1 MSGVLLDTGSMSPTI
16 VANIVIDS
24 IMATPKKLVAL
35 LYSYSNSIGGVKI
48 YMGWVIRNILIY
60 SMYCSNAFIAK
71 HKTDLIVKNKQ
82 CF

>member
-35 LYSYSNSIGGVKI
+35 LYSYSNSIGGGNNI
-48 YMGWVIRNILIY
+48 YGLGHKKYIDI
-60 SMYCSNAFIAK
+60 CIALMLSLLNTK
-71 HKTDLIVKNKQ
+71 LTS
-82 CF
+82 

>member
-35 LYSYSNSIGGVKI
+35 LYSYSNSIGGVII

-60 SMYCSNAFIAK
+60 V
-71 HKTDLIVKNKQ
+71 LL
-82 CF
+82 